1 MRDKEEMNMK
11 YKDLDLRHLREVC
24 DIDFAHYTY
33 KRGQCS
39 CCYGPKDLPSM
50 YWRHHKVLVDVDY
63 DDISYIL
70 FKNADNGSGIRRA
83 NDELNRTE
91 FIEWNLTSEQL
102 DKVIAEL
109 KRQVGDE
116 YDVIYPESKLVCI
129 KLVRKEEN

>member
-1 MRDKEEMNMK
+1 MK
-11 YKDLDLRHLREVC
+11 YKDLDLKHLREVC

-39 CCYGPKDLPSM
+39 CCYGPKDLPPM
-50 YWRHHKVLVDVDY
+50 YWKHRKVLVDVDY

-70 FKNADNGSGIRRA
+70 FKNADNGSGIRKA

-91 FIEWNLTSEQL
+91 FISWNLTPEQL

-109 KRQVGDE
+109 KRQVGNE
-116 YDVIYPESKLVCI
+116 YDVIYPENKYVCI
-129 KLVRKEEN
+129 KLVRK

>member
-1 MRDKEEMNMK
+1 MK
-11 YKDLDLRHLREVC
+11 YKDLDLKHLREVC

-39 CCYGPKDLPSM
+39 CCYGPKDLPPM
-50 YWRHHKVLVDVDY
+50 YWRHRKVLVDVDY

-70 FKNADNGSGIRRA
+70 FKNADNGGGIRRA
-83 NDELNRTE
+83 NDELDRIE

>member
-1 MRDKEEMNMK
+1 MK

-39 CCYGPKDLPSM
+39 CCYGPKDLPPM
-50 YWRHHKVLVDVDY
+50 YLRHRKVLVDVDY

-70 FKNADNGSGIRRA
+70 FKNADNGGGIRRA
-83 NDELNRTE
+83 NDELDRIE

-116 YDVIYPESKLVCI
+116 YDVIYPESKHVCI

>member
-1 MRDKEEMNMK
+1 MK
-11 YKDLDLRHLREVC
+11 YRDLNLRHLREVC

-39 CCYGPKDLPSM
+39 CCYGPKDLPPM
-50 YWRHHKVLVDVDY
+50 YWRHRKVLVDVDY

-70 FKNADNGSGIRRA
+70 FKNADNGGGIRRA
-83 NDELNRTE
+83 NDELDRIE

>member
-1 MRDKEEMNMK
+1 MK
-11 YKDLDLRHLREVC
+11 YKDLNLKHLREVC

-39 CCYGPKDLPSM
+39 CCYGPKDLPSI
-50 YWRHHKVLVDVDY
+50 YWRNRKVLVDVDY

-70 FKNADNGSGIRRA
+70 FKNADNGSGIRKA

-91 FIEWNLTSEQL
+91 FIEWNLTNEQL
-102 DKVIAEL
+102 DKVVAEL

-116 YDVIYPESKLVCI
+116 YDVIYPQNRYVCI
-129 KLVRKEEN
+129 KLIRKEKK

>member
-1 MRDKEEMNMK
+1 MK
-11 YKDLDLRHLREVC
+11 YKDLDLKHLREVC

-39 CCYGPKDLPSM
+39 CCYGPKDLPPM
-50 YWRHHKVLVDVDY
+50 YWRHRKVLVDVDY

-70 FKNADNGSGIRRA
+70 FKNADNGGGIRRA
-83 NDELNRTE
+83 NDELDRIE
-91 FIEWNLTSEQL
+91 FIEWNLTPEQL

>member
-1 MRDKEEMNMK
+1 MK

>member
-1 MRDKEEMNMK
+1 MK
-11 YKDLDLRHLREVC
+11 YRDLDLKHLREVC

-39 CCYGPKDLPSM
+39 CCYGPKDLPPM

-70 FKNADNGSGIRRA
+70 FKNADNGGGIRKA

-91 FIEWNLTSEQL
+91 FIEWNLTNEQL

-129 KLVRKEEN
+129 KLIRKEEN

>member
-1 MRDKEEMNMK
+1 MK

-39 CCYGPKDLPSM
+39 CCYGPKDLPPM
-50 YWRHHKVLVDVDY
+50 YWRHRKVLVDVDY

-70 FKNADNGSGIRRA
+70 FKNADNGGGIRRA
-83 NDELNRTE
+83 NDELDRIE

>member
-1 MRDKEEMNMK
+1 MK
-11 YKDLDLRHLREVC
+11 YRDLNLRHLREVC

-39 CCYGPKDLPSM
+39 CCYGPKDLPPM
-50 YWRHHKVLVDVDY
+50 YWRHRKVLVDVDY

-70 FKNADNGSGIRRA
+70 FKNADNGGGIRRA
-83 NDELNRTE
+83 NDELDRIE
-91 FIEWNLTSEQL
+91 FIEWNLTPEQL

>member
-1 MRDKEEMNMK
+1 MK
-11 YKDLDLRHLREVC
+11 YRDLDLRHLREVC

-39 CCYGPKDLPSM
+39 CCYGPKDLPPM

-70 FKNADNGSGIRRA
+70 FKNADNGGGIRKA

-91 FIEWNLTSEQL
+91 FIEWNLTNEQL

-116 YDVIYPESKLVCI
+116 YDVIYPESKYVCI
-129 KLVRKEEN
+129 KLIRKEEN

>member
-1 MRDKEEMNMK
+1 MK
-11 YKDLDLRHLREVC
+11 YKDLNLKHLREVC

-50 YWRHHKVLVDVDY
+50 YWRNRKVLVDVDY

-70 FKNADNGSGIRRA
+70 FKNADNGSGIRKA

-91 FIEWNLTSEQL
+91 FISWNLTPEQL
-102 DKVIAEL
+102 DKVITEL
-109 KRQVGDE
+109 KRQVGNE
-116 YDVIYPESKLVCI
+116 YDVIYPENKYVCI
-129 KLVRKEEN
+129 KLIRKEER

>member
-1 MRDKEEMNMK
+1 MK
-11 YKDLDLRHLREVC
+11 YRDLDLKHLREVC

-39 CCYGPKDLPSM
+39 CCYGPKDLPPM
-50 YWRHHKVLVDVDY
+50 YWRHRKVLVDVDY

-70 FKNADNGSGIRRA
+70 FKNADNGGGIRRA
-83 NDELNRTE
+83 NDELDRIE